1 MSEKYTVD
9 YMLPSEILKKHG
21 ITRHQWLT
29 LYYTDRDTRKEEF
42 DKVMVDM
49 EEAMSKMEKESITNP
64 YRRDSIFHLLEYWF
78 PDLYSKVKFSVG
90 AKKKE
95 DRTILEDAV
104 NKSGVD
110 LKWLINL
117 LGYMISYITQ

>member
-110 LKWLINL
+110 L
-117 LGYMISYITQ
+117 